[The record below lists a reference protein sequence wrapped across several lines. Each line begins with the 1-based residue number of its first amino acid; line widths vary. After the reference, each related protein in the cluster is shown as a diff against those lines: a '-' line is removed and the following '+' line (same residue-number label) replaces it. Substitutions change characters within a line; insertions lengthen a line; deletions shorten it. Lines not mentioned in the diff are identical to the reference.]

1 MTDVTVADKDK
12 FCGGRGKGLV
22 PFRTFDAAFRARC
35 VNRDLSHVLDDT
47 DPNYRPQRTADVM
60 MDDPEG
66 VIDPATGIVRKIV
79 KLRANAC
86 TSSWVLWWCWSVVS
100 SSGQARSAYYAL
112 ISCNLFYYLWS
123 HTYLLFV

>member
-1 MTDVTVADKDK
+1 MTDVTVADKDQ

-79 KLRANAC
+79 KLRKETAA
-86 TSSWVLWWCWSVVS
+86 
-100 SSGQARSAYYAL
+100 Q
-112 ISCNLFYYLWS
+112 
-123 HTYLLFV
+123 

>member
-1 MTDVTVADKDK
+1 MTDVAVADKDK

-60 MDDPEG
+60 MDGPEG
-66 VIDPATGIVRKIV
+66 VIDPASSRQRTRIWGR
-79 KLRANAC
+79 RAPQQHGRFEC
-86 TSSWVLWWCWSVVS
+86 D
-100 SSGQARSAYYAL
+100 GRRSARNGSSVATLVGYGTGRDA
-112 ISCNLFYYLWS
+112 S
-123 HTYLLFV
+123 

>member
-47 DPNYRPQRTADVM
+47 DPNYRRGARATSAHC
-60 MDDPEG
+60 
-66 VIDPATGIVRKIV
+66 PAPPP
-79 KLRANAC
+79 L
-86 TSSWVLWWCWSVVS
+86 
-100 SSGQARSAYYAL
+100 
-112 ISCNLFYYLWS
+112 
-123 HTYLLFV
+123 

>member
-1 MTDVTVADKDK
+1 MRVTVRELP
-12 FCGGRGKGLV
+12 GRGKGLV

-66 VIDPATGIVRKIV
+66 VM
-79 KLRANAC
+79 KLKLHAPEKTRNKEREGGVSISHMARFWL
-86 TSSWVLWWCWSVVS
+86 TETEVL
-100 SSGQARSAYYAL
+100 
-112 ISCNLFYYLWS
+112 
-123 HTYLLFV
+123 LLEPSQMNT